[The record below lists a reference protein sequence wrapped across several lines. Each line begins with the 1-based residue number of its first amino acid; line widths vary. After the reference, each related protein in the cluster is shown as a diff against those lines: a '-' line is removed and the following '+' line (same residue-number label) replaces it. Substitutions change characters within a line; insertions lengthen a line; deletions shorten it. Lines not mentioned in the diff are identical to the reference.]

1 MGGALAAAL
10 TGSDRLSER
19 KALLAVRP
27 LNVCVL
33 GGTGFVGTELVS
45 RLVRDGHNVR
55 VPTRRLANG
64 VHLKVLPTAQLVV
77 ANIHDLRTLGQLFG
91 GMDVVVNLVGILNER
106 GRATFRAVHKDL
118 ATKVIEAMRAQR
130 VRRLLHMSSL
140 AASAQAPS
148 QYLRSKAEAE
158 AQVRVAAATIDSTI
172 FRPSVIFG
180 EHDSLTN
187 RFARLLRA
195 THGFLPLARPHARF
209 APIFVDDLI
218 EVFVRALADRSTMG
232 KSLDLCGP
240 DVMTLEELVRL
251 TARAANLPCH
261 ILPLPDFVAVIQGVV
276 MGMLP
281 GKPFSTDNYKSLT
294 IDSVCK
300 QNGCETLGIA
310 LSRMEAVLP
319 GYLSDHSLQT
329 QLNRYRRFARR

>member
-1 MGGALAAAL
+1 M
-10 TGSDRLSER
+10 
-19 KALLAVRP
+19 AVRP
-27 LNVCVL
+27 LTVCVL

-45 RLVRDGHNVR
+45 RLVREGHDVR
-55 VPTRRLANG
+55 VPTRRLLNG
-64 VHLKVLPTAQLVV
+64 THLKVLPTVQLVV
-77 ANIHDLRTLGQLFG
+77 ANIRDARVLGQLFVG
-91 GMDVVVNLVGILNER
+91 VDVVINLVGILNEH
-106 GRATFRAVHKDL
+106 GRATFRAIHRDL

-130 VRRLLHMSSL
+130 VPRLLHMSSL
-140 AASAQAPS
+140 AAGAQAPS

-180 EHDSLTN
+180 ERDTLTN
-187 RFARLLRA
+187 RFAGLLRMS
-195 THGFLPLARPHARF
+195 HGFLPLARPGARF
-209 APIFVDDLI
+209 APIHVDDVV
-218 EVFVRALADRSTMG
+218 EAFVRALADRSTIG

-240 DVMTLEELVRL
+240 DVMTLEQIVRL

-261 ILPLPDFVAVIQGVV
+261 ILPLPDFVAAIQGVV

-281 GKPFSTDNYKSLT
+281 GKPFSSDNYRSLT

-300 QNGCETLGIA
+300 QNGCETLGLT

-319 GYLSDHSLQT
+319 GYLSDHSLQS
-329 QLNRYRRFARR
+329 QRDRYRRSASRWPQA